1 MSELALVPIVFITSC
16 LTAVIG
22 MGGGVLLLTLM
33 PGLVPTP
40 AILPVHA
47 LTQLA
52 SHLSRAAFGW
62 RAVDLAI
69 VPAFTLGALAGGWL
83 GAQVYQWLDERW
95 LPALIGGF
103 ILVFTWLPLP
113 VVRGGGQLALALLG
127 FCQTGLGMLAGAT
140 GPLGAAVLLQRNKE
154 RDWLVV
160 NTAVYMSLNHAL
172 RVFAFFAI
180 GFSFA
185 PWWPLV
191 TAMVAAGIAGS
202 WVGTRLRRKVP
213 QRNFHQWFRLLV
225 TALAVRMIVM
235 ALW

>member
-1 MSELALVPIVFITSC
+1 LSELALVPIVFITSC

-33 PGLVPTP
+33 PGLVPTA

-52 SHLSRAAFGW
+52 SNLSRAAFGW

-160 NTAVYMSLNHAL
+160 NTAVYMTLNHAL

-202 WVGTRLRRKVP
+202 WVGTRLRRKLP
-213 QRNFHQWFRLLV
+213 QRNFYQWFRLLV

>member
-52 SHLSRAAFGW
+52 SNLSRAAFGW

-113 VVRGGGQLALALLG
+113 VVRGEGSSRWPCSVFARRAWVCWPVQPGPWVPRFYCNA
-127 FCQTGLGMLAGAT
+127 TRSAT
-140 GPLGAAVLLQRNKE
+140 G
-154 RDWLVV
+154 
-160 NTAVYMSLNHAL
+160 
-172 RVFAFFAI
+172 
-180 GFSFA
+180 
-185 PWWPLV
+185 WWSIPPF
-191 TAMVAAGIAGS
+191 I
-202 WVGTRLRRKVP
+202 
-213 QRNFHQWFRLLV
+213 
-225 TALAVRMIVM
+225 
-235 ALW
+235 

>member
-33 PGLVPTP
+33 PGLVPTA

-52 SHLSRAAFGW
+52 SNLSRAAFGW

-185 PWWPLV
+185 PWWLLV

>member
-1 MSELALVPIVFITSC
+1 
-16 LTAVIG
+16 
-22 MGGGVLLLTLM
+22 
-33 PGLVPTP
+33 
-40 AILPVHA
+40 
-47 LTQLA
+47 
-52 SHLSRAAFGW
+52 
-62 RAVDLAI
+62 
-69 VPAFTLGALAGGWL
+69 L

-160 NTAVYMSLNHAL
+160 NTAVYMTLNHAL

-191 TAMVAAGIAGS
+191 AAMVAAGIAGS
-202 WVGTRLRRKVP
+202 WVGTRLRHRVP